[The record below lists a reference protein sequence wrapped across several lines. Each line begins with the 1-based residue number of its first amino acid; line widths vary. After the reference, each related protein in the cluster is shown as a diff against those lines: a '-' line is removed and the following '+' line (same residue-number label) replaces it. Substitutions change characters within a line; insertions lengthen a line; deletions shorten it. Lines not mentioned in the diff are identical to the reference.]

1 MENASKALIIAGA
14 ILLSILIIG
23 LGMFIYQQASGAMGN
38 ANLDP
43 QKIQAYNSEFTSYEG
58 TRSGTQVRALLDVVR
73 NHNLANTDDP
83 SLNVTAMTGSAA
95 SVTTAPTALVTAS
108 AINDIKK
115 TVTFDI
121 PEIYRLSHTVDDKS
135 LKYFDEE
142 TNIFNPISIKDGDK
156 FRADYK
162 KDAEQQDIEDG
173 VLDYV
178 HTKTQEK
185 MEMIV
190 HAKFDTYKDYKVK
203 CNFTKQDTI
212 KDKPKTNFAGKT
224 IKE

>member
-1 MENASKALIIAGA
+1 MV
-14 ILLSILIIG
+14 
-23 LGMFIYQQASGAMGN
+23 
-38 ANLDP
+38 
-43 QKIQAYNSEFTSYEG
+43 TSLE
-58 TRSGTQVRALLDVVR
+58 Q
-73 NHNLANTDDP
+73 
-83 SLNVTAMTGSAA
+83 
-95 SVTTAPTALVTAS
+95 TT
-108 AINDIKK
+108 
-115 TVTFDI
+115 
-121 PEIYRLSHTVDDKS
+121 
-135 LKYFDEE
+135 
-142 TNIFNPISIKDGDK
+142 
-156 FRADYK
+156 K

-224 IKE
+224 IKRIEKIADNFVCYFFFVIIFIRTYGVSF

>member
-1 MENASKALIIAGA
+1 M
-14 ILLSILIIG
+14 
-23 LGMFIYQQASGAMGN
+23 
-38 ANLDP
+38 
-43 QKIQAYNSEFTSYEG
+43 
-58 TRSGTQVRALLDVVR
+58 
-73 NHNLANTDDP
+73 
-83 SLNVTAMTGSAA
+83 
-95 SVTTAPTALVTAS
+95 
-108 AINDIKK
+108 NDIKK

>member
-1 MENASKALIIAGA
+1 MYFLT
-14 ILLSILIIG
+14 
-23 LGMFIYQQASGAMGN
+23 Y
-38 ANLDP
+38 
-43 QKIQAYNSEFTSYEG
+43 SY
-58 TRSGTQVRALLDVVR
+58 
-73 NHNLANTDDP
+73 
-83 SLNVTAMTGSAA
+83 
-95 SVTTAPTALVTAS
+95 
-108 AINDIKK
+108 
-115 TVTFDI
+115 F
-121 PEIYRLSHTVDDKS
+121 DKS

-156 FRADYK
+156 FRADHK

-212 KDKPKTNFAGKT
+212 KDKPKTSFVGKT

>member
-1 MENASKALIIAGA
+1 MV
-14 ILLSILIIG
+14 
-23 LGMFIYQQASGAMGN
+23 
-38 ANLDP
+38 
-43 QKIQAYNSEFTSYEG
+43 TSLE
-58 TRSGTQVRALLDVVR
+58 Q
-73 NHNLANTDDP
+73 
-83 SLNVTAMTGSAA
+83 
-95 SVTTAPTALVTAS
+95 TT
-108 AINDIKK
+108 
-115 TVTFDI
+115 
-121 PEIYRLSHTVDDKS
+121 
-135 LKYFDEE
+135 
-142 TNIFNPISIKDGDK
+142 
-156 FRADYK
+156 K